1 MDSAVDGHPPQ
12 LLCQKYN
19 RDVDGQEPRC
29 GDPDLYCKY
38 RTACLIHFMQKN
50 RERAPKEE

>member
-1 MDSAVDGHPPQ
+1 MDSAAEGQQPQ

-19 RDVDGQEPRC
+19 RHADGPEPRC

-50 RERAPKEE
+50 RERAKKAE